1 MLGEFIASCISSIL
15 LLLSMSGVNLV
26 CKAIRAYLNQDISAL
41 SGISD
46 ASALSSLTSMATN
59 LEYYLYVSIAVFI
72 LNMVVLLIIKNVIHI
87 NNFQYSLEEGPYINN
102 YSYQGTN
109 NGSNSGNYTGNG
121 ANNPGGYP
129 NAPKSSFDFKS
140 FIKSKN
146 GKITV
151 GVIAVVLVAFITFLI
166 TSIGFYQYFVKGDS
180 LNKYLTLMTSD
191 SSKDISQ
198 TLDTYKSLIEKYYLG
213 DIDEEGLKEGAIKGY
228 IEGLGDPYTEYIS
241 KEDMN
246 DYLEDT
252 MGNFVGIG
260 IYMVQDTESNRI
272 MVLSPI
278 KNSPAERAGIKPGD
292 LIMSVN
298 GEECTADDMTAIS
311 TKIKGEEGTTVKLQ
325 ILRGEETL
333 DFEIKRENIVVNPV
347 EGEVLENNIG
357 YIEFSSFD
365 ENTAEEFKT
374 KFEELQS
381 KGITSLIIDLRNNG
395 GGIVDEALQIAD
407 YIADKDSVLLYEV
420 DKDNNETVEKSE
432 NDPIINMPIIILT
445 NENTASSSEILAGA
459 LKDLGKA
466 KIVGTKTYG
475 KGVIQQI
482 LTLPDG
488 SGLKIT
494 TEKYLTPNRTEINE
508 IGIEPDETVELP
520 EDVDDVF
527 NIDRSKDTQLQ
538 KAIQMLKES

>member
-1 MLGEFIASCISSIL
+1 MEEKKRYKIYRTIMLI
-15 LLLSMSGVNLV
+15 
-26 CKAIRAYLNQDISAL
+26 
-41 SGISD
+41 
-46 ASALSSLTSMATN
+46 
-59 LEYYLYVSIAVFI
+59 
-72 LNMVVLLIIKNVIHI
+72 
-87 NNFQYSLEEGPYINN
+87 
-102 YSYQGTN
+102 
-109 NGSNSGNYTGNG
+109 
-121 ANNPGGYP
+121 
-129 NAPKSSFDFKS
+129 
-140 FIKSKN
+140 
-146 GKITV
+146 
-151 GVIAVVLVAFITFLI
+151 VLVAFITFMI

-191 SSKDISQ
+191 ESQDISQ
-198 TLDTYKSLIEKYYLG
+198 TLDTYRAVIDKYYLG
-213 DIDEEGLKEGAIKGY
+213 DVDEESLKEGAIQGY

-241 KEDMN
+241 KEDME
-246 DYLEDT
+246 DYMEDT

-260 IYMVQDTESNRI
+260 IYMIEDTETNQI

-278 KNSPAERAGIKPGD
+278 KGSPAERAGIQPGD
-292 LIMSVN
+292 YIVSVN
-298 GEECTADDMTAIS
+298 GEPCTADDMTVIS

-333 DFEIKRENIVVNPV
+333 EFEITRENIIINPV

-374 KFEELQS
+374 KFEELQAQ
-381 KGITSLIIDLRNNG
+381 GITSLIIDLRNNG
-395 GGIVDEALQIAD
+395 GGIVDEALQIAG

-420 DKDNNETVEKSE
+420 DKDNKETVEKNES
-432 NDPIINMPIIILT
+432 DPIINMPVIILT

-466 KIVGTKTYG
+466 KTVGTTTYG

-520 EDVDDVF
+520 ESIENVLNVDR
-527 NIDRSKDTQLQ
+527 NQDTQLQ
-538 KAIQMLKES
+538 KAIEMLTE